1 MSQKQLM
8 PFIVRYVC
16 PFCDLQGEII
26 VVASSRKKA
35 ASKALGTP
43 IICPRCGGGFILKHE
58 YMRGVF
64 PLKLIEVPKRTAE
77 VKIESA
83 KRFPDDTVA
92 VTLRFL
98 RGEFPNIFPR
108 SEVKVFDR
116 LMRVV
121 KAAGEEKIKLAVLAV
136 LIAHGA
142 GTRSLITG
150 FLLANGYKTD
160 ISTVGE
166 ALSRHA
172 SEGYIYRDGSY
183 LGETVYI
190 MPEET
195 RLRII
200 ERLKFEPYLE
210 WYKPQM
216 LKPTPPLK
224 FVRRKVE
231 YEWVKFIKPS
241 PRFRSAEDYKY
252 YGPYREGEIVKLPLL
267 LAYFLVRT
275 GYAEWL
281 NPKKETVAEAE
292 EIFKFET
299 IPKIRR
305 QAVLTEFYEEE
316 KEEEEK
322 EEGG

>member
-1 MSQKQLM
+1 MSQKQEQLM
-8 PFIVRYVC
+8 PFIVRYSC
-16 PFCDLQGEII
+16 PFCGLQGDI
-26 VVASSRKKA
+26 VVVAPSRKKA
-35 ASKALGTP
+35 ASKALGTS
-43 IICPRCGGGFILKHE
+43 IICPRCGRGFTLKHE
-58 YMRGVF
+58 YMRGISS
-64 PLKLIEVPKRTAE
+64 LKLIEVPKRIAE
-77 VKIESA
+77 VKVESA
-83 KRFPDDTVA
+83 RRFPDDTVA

-108 SEVKVFDR
+108 SEVQVFDK

-121 KAAGEEKIKLAVLAV
+121 KATGEEQIKLAVLAT

-142 GTRSLITG
+142 GTRTLITG
-150 FLLANGYKTD
+150 FLQANGIKTD
-160 ISTVGE
+160 KSTVGE
-166 ALSRHA
+166 ALSRYA
-172 SEGYIYRDGSY
+172 AKGYIYADGSY
-183 LGETVYI
+183 LGETIYV

-231 YEWVKFIKPS
+231 YEWVKFIKPA

-252 YGPYREGEIVKLPLL
+252 YGAFRKGEIAKLPFM

-281 NPKKETVAEAE
+281 NPKKETVVKAE
-292 EIFKFET
+292 ELFKFEP
-299 IPKIRR
+299 IEKIRR
-305 QAVLTEFYEEE
+305 QATLLEFR
-316 KEEEEK
+316 
-322 EEGG
+322 

>member
-8 PFIVRYVC
+8 PYIVRDVC

-43 IICPRCGGGFILKHE
+43 IICPRCGRGFVLKHE
-58 YMRGVF
+58 YMRGIL
-64 PLKLIEVPKRTAE
+64 PLKLIEVPKRIAE

-121 KAAGEEKIKLAVLAV
+121 KATGEEKIKLAVLAV

-172 SEGYIYRDGSY
+172 SEGYIYKDGSY
-183 LGETVYI
+183 LGETIYV
-190 MPEET
+190 MPEEV

-224 FVRRKVE
+224 FVRKEVE
-231 YEWVKFIKPS
+231 YEWVKFLKS
-241 PRFRSAEDYKY
+241 APRFRSAEDYKY

-281 NPKKETVAEAE
+281 NPKKESVARAE

-299 IPKIRR
+299 IEKIRR
-305 QAVLTEFYEEE
+305 QATLLEFR
-316 KEEEEK
+316 
-322 EEGG
+322 